1 MNAAFPGLLGRRVRL
16 VTDDDGTWRGYVVG
30 WDDGYVLV
38 AVDEDDGRRVR
49 RVDWQA
55 LTIDATPVD
64 QPASTGGA
72 C

>member
-1 MNAAFPGLLGRRVRL
+1 MSFAAPGLLGQRVTSGSL
-16 VTDDDGTWRGYVVG
+16 AGVVVG
-30 WDDGYVLV
+30 WADGYLLV

-55 LTIDATPVD
+55 LTIDAAPVD
-64 QPASTGGA
+64 RPVPTGRT

>member
-1 MNAAFPGLLGRRVRL
+1 MSFAAPGLLGQRVTSGSL
-16 VTDDDGTWRGYVVG
+16 AGVVVG
-30 WDDGYVLV
+30 WADGYLLV

-64 QPASTGGA
+64 RPAPTGGA